1 MQSLNMI
8 LLIYTICNVHVTV
21 WAESIVMWADRRD
34 MLTKGYAEKECDGR
48 SDWRIGVIKRS
59 MYMIMYT
66 K

>member
-1 MQSLNMI
+1 M
-8 LLIYTICNVHVTV
+8 YNVHVTV